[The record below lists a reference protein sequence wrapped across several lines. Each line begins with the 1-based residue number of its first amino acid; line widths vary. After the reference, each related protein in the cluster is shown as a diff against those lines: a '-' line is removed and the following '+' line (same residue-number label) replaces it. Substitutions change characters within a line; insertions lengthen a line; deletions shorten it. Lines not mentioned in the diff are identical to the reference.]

1 VCRERERA
9 RVNERSEL
17 NNLFYY
23 RKERKR
29 YANLHM
35 LQHEVFGKWEKNAF
49 STVLP
54 LASFDGHTETK
65 LY

>member
-1 VCRERERA
+1 MRQLMNTGIERY
-9 RVNERSEL
+9 V
-17 NNLFYY
+17 
-23 RKERKR
+23 
-29 YANLHM
+29 